1 MADEKSSVPATAPAS
16 SPAVRQTL
24 LDRQALERVL
34 ARAAELQGAGALP
47 ASSDLISESQLL
59 EIGSEVGISSAM
71 LNQALAEERTRVTVP
86 EERGL
91 VAQIAGASFAT
102 ATRTVP
108 GTPRDVLATIDAWMQ
123 RDECLQVQRRFSDR
137 ITWEPQRGLFGKLR
151 RTVNVSGR
159 GYYLMDAGQVSA
171 TVLPVDASR
180 VVVRLDADISA
191 SRSRRVGMG
200 GFVATVG
207 AVASGVL
214 GLGLVVAHLPLVIA
228 AGAAVLPFAGGSL
241 AAYRLARTHRTVLS
255 SAQLALEQVL
265 DRLEH
270 GEFERPAGGGL
281 LGAIAPR
288 PKLPR
293 Q

>member
-1 MADEKSSVPATAPAS
+1 MADEKSSLPATA
-16 SPAVRQTL
+16 PAVRQTL

-34 ARAAELQGAGALP
+34 ARAAELQGAGAIP
-47 ASSDLISESQLL
+47 ESSDLISESQLL
-59 EIGSEVGISSAM
+59 EIGSEVGLSSAM

-86 EERGL
+86 EERGV

-108 GTPRDVLATIDAWMQ
+108 GTPREVLATIDAWMQ
-123 RDECLQVQRRFSDR
+123 HDECLQVQRRFSDR

-171 TVLPVDASR
+171 TALPVDASR
-180 VVVRLDADISA
+180 VVVRLDADIHA
-191 SRSRRVGMG
+191 SRARRVGMG
-200 GFVATVG
+200 GFLAGMG
-207 AVASGVL
+207 AVASGLL

-241 AAYRLARTHRTVLS
+241 AAYRVARTHRSVLGS
-255 SAQLALEQVL
+255 VQLALEQIL

-270 GEFERPAGGGL
+270 GDVERPGGL
-281 LGAIAPR
+281 LGTISPR
-288 PKLPR
+288 PKLTR
-293 Q
+293 

>member
-1 MADEKSSVPATAPAS
+1 MADEKSSVPAPVPAPAS
-16 SPAVRQTL
+16 AVRPKL

-34 ARAAELQGAGALP
+34 ARAAELQGAGAIP
-47 ASSDLISESQLL
+47 ESSDLISESQLL
-59 EIGSEVGISSAM
+59 EIGSEVGIGSAM

-108 GTPRDVLATIDAWMQ
+108 GTPRDVLATIDTWMQ

-137 ITWEPQRGLFGKLR
+137 ITWEPQRGLFGKIR

-159 GYYLMDAGQVSA
+159 GYYLVDAGQVSA
-171 TVLPVDASR
+171 TVLPVDNTR
-180 VVVRLDADISA
+180 VVVRLDADIHA

-200 GFVATVG
+200 GVLAGVG
-207 AVASGVL
+207 AVASGLL
-214 GLGLVVAHLPLVIA
+214 GLGLVVAHLPLIIA
-228 AGAAVLPFAGGSL
+228 AGAAILPFAGGSL
-241 AAYRLARTHRTVLS
+241 AAYRVARTHRSVLAS
-255 SAQLALEQVL
+255 VQLALEQIL

-270 GEFERPAGGGL
+270 GELDRSGGL
-281 LGAIAPR
+281 LGAISPR
-288 PKLPR
+288 PRLTR
-293 Q
+293 